1 MNNILEI
8 IIRATDN
15 ASQVISKIG
24 QSGFTMSRDMEM
36 ACLKVGAA
44 LTGIGISA
52 KLAVDN
58 INSAFLS
65 FDNAMTEVKALGSL
79 TEDEFE
85 KIRQKAL
92 DLSSTMPIAA
102 DDVAKAMYSMVSVGW
117 EYGEM
122 MEAIEP
128 ASKLAVAGSADLAD
142 TIDAVIAVMD
152 AYGSTGITANEIT
165 AIFAKGVGEGKWEL
179 NDFMQEMMK
188 NINVASNLGIS
199 FQELAAYNVAL
210 QPTFTDSTEAGT
222 AFKQMLMNLI
232 EEKNIKAIESFGVQV
247 KNTDGSFRGLI
258 PIITD
263 LDNVL
268 SQHYGEVDKNTKIA
282 EIFGARSVN
291 AFNALARKKD
301 DLPELIERMGDAT
314 FIEEQFGVKIE
325 STGAKLEIANNKMNN
340 AKIALGDAMA
350 PATLAAA
357 EGMAKLAGVI
367 ERLPGPLQT
376 VAGSALVFGQS
387 LIVIGPLL
395 MALPALMSAIGP
407 ATTLAQGAMLGLKAA
422 MAGVS
427 TSSLFVTGTLSTIGV
442 TLGSLLLPIAAVVAA
457 AVLLYA
463 AWKVNFLGIRDITGE
478 VASWVKDRWQ
488 GVKDTFASVGE
499 AIAPSVDKL
508 KSALGKLFETI
519 DDVFK
524 KFSGGKSIVDT
535 LKSAFDLL
543 GRIIDA
549 VVRKFGTELSRALTG
564 IIDGLTKLVEWVGKA
579 VEWFGKLADNKVV
592 AFLIGARDKTMDFAG
607 AVMDSLFPAVEKT
620 NDELET
626 TTENLDKTSTGL
638 DKTTDSAD
646 KTGKSTS
653 TLTDLM
659 ADLGIT
665 GTSALDGIAGAA
677 EGVENSLASLTGSLS
692 KALADFAA
700 NSKNWN
706 AIMGEL
712 KGATGDQLGIYL
724 QMGQFTD
731 EYSEWYALKGYKAQG
746 GKLSKEQ
753 EVRLK
758 ELTMKADEGILQVLG
773 DSDAVEEL
781 SDKAKE
787 ALAKYEKEGKFDAGG
802 YTPSHIYSQEEW
814 QNMDANERQAIVDSK
829 SIYGIGSETDYI
841 TYYGGKTTDYMD
853 DKYSSWGPD
862 KGSSGGGGSGSSGGG
877 GSGSD
882 DDWQP
887 YDPNDTAPEGMT
899 WIDDGEGGYYA
910 YAAGGGKVKKGGKL
924 TVAEKG
930 WEVVVFPD
938 GTRKLFTEQTEID
951 VPAGAQVRPGPQTGF
966 LSFDEL
972 SRTGTKEGD
981 AELEPLIKTTDAR
994 KKSVDQILDEIKGFT
1009 ELVKKQKESTTT
1021 TEKQT
1026 NTINKWTA
1034 NLENRT
1040 TGMTNNTLA
1049 RFTGMG
1055 TGMQSRMDTTAEGV
1069 TSRFGAMG
1077 DRSVK
1082 STGVVKGSLDDF
1094 FNFMENRAAGLQ
1106 KTTGTGCT
1114 GPGCGKEEFYTDDS
1128 GFSTDTEYNYVPFD
1142 WNKLP
1147 KPKGWDIRLGLPK
1160 LASGGNIIGPGRVI
1174 VGDDGPEVLDLNKG
1188 ATVVPLTG
1196 SERDTGGIDTKALA
1210 KVLRDNSGVRDVHI
1224 HVQNLFGVPDKNSL
1238 RPVARIIR
1246 NLLNEEGNRRS
1257 DRGASVL

>member
-92 DLSSTMPIAA
+92 DLSSTMPLAA

-314 FIEEQFGVKIE
+314 FIEEQFGIKIE
-325 STGAKLEIANNKMNN
+325 STGAKLEIANNKMTN

-357 EGMAKLAGVI
+357 EGMAKLAGII

-407 ATTLAQGAMLGLKAA
+407 ATTLAKGAMLGLKAA

-442 TLGSLLLPIAAVVAA
+442 TLGSLLIPIAAVVAA

-508 KSALGKLFETI
+508 KSALGKLLETI

-535 LKSAFDLL
+535 LKSAFDML

-620 NDELET
+620 NDGLEK

-638 DKTTDSAD
+638 DKTKTSAD
-646 KTGKSTS
+646 NTGKSTS

-659 ADLGIT
+659 AALGIT
-665 GTSALDGIAGAA
+665 GTGALDGITDAAGNT
-677 EGVENSLASLTGSLS
+677 ENALAKVTGSLS
-692 KALADFAA
+692 KALADFEAT
-700 NSKNWN
+700 SKEWN
-706 AIMGEL
+706 AIIDEL
-712 KGATGDQLGIYL
+712 ANAGKDELGIYL
-724 QMGQFTD
+724 KQGDYAD
-731 EYSEWYALKGYKAQG
+731 EYSELYALGMFKKQG
-746 GKLSKEQ
+746 GQLTPEQ
-753 EVRLK
+753 EARFK
-758 ELTMKADEGILQVLG
+758 ELTAKADKGILQVKADADKVVDLDKDGKDDKKKTDSTPKPTQKFTEAEWAAMSDAQKEAVRSSGAYQIGDNKYNSTPTPYSASDYEKDPDYEVFINTGKESSRYPSPHGHDTSQEKPLYITKQVGQDGKEYYQAYYEDRSEDSGVWGVNISQKDISKWTGEGVGLHEYDPSNYLG
-773 DSDAVEEL
+773 GYKGAKIATEATKATEKHTTAVETHTDAVE
-781 SDKAKE
+781 DATKV
-787 ALAKYEKEGKFDAGG
+787 EKKH
-802 YTPSHIYSQEEW
+802 TEE
-814 QNMDANERQAIVDSK
+814 K
-829 SIYGIGSETDYI
+829 
-841 TYYGGKTTDYMD
+841 
-853 DKYSSWGPD
+853 
-862 KGSSGGGGSGSSGGG
+862 
-877 GSGSD
+877 
-882 DDWQP
+882 
-887 YDPNDTAPEGMT
+887 
-899 WIDDGEGGYYA
+899 
-910 YAAGGGKVKKGGKL
+910 
-924 TVAEKG
+924 
-930 WEVVVFPD
+930 
-938 GTRKLFTEQTEID
+938 
-951 VPAGAQVRPGPQTGF
+951 
-966 LSFDEL
+966 
-972 SRTGTKEGD
+972 
-981 AELEPLIKTTDAR
+981 
-994 KKSVDQILDEIKGFT
+994 KKSTD
-1009 ELVKKQKESTTT
+1009 T

-1026 NTINKWTA
+1026 GTINKWTA
-1034 NLENRT
+1034 NLEDRT

-1160 LASGGNIIGPGRVI
+1160 LAAGGRIIGSGNVI
-1174 VGDDGPEVLDLNKG
+1174 VGDDGPEEINLNKG

>member
-92 DLSSTMPIAA
+92 DLSSTMPLAA

-357 EGMAKLAGVI
+357 EGMAKLAGII

-387 LIVIGPLL
+387 LIVVGPLL

-442 TLGSLLLPIAAVVAA
+442 TLGSLLIPIAAVVAA

-620 NDELET
+620 NDGLEK

-638 DKTTDSAD
+638 DKTKTSAD
-646 KTGKSTS
+646 NTGKSTS

-659 ADLGIT
+659 ADLGTT
-665 GTSALDGIAGAA
+665 GTGALDGITDAAGNT
-677 EGVENSLASLTGSLS
+677 ENALAKVTGSLS
-692 KALADFAA
+692 KALADFEAT
-700 NSKNWN
+700 SKEWN
-706 AIMGEL
+706 AIIDEL
-712 KGATGDQLGIYL
+712 ANAGKDELGIYL
-724 QMGQFTD
+724 KQGDYYD
-731 EYSEWYALKGYKAQG
+731 EYSEWYALGMFKKQG
-746 GKLSKEQ
+746 GQLTPEQ
-753 EVRLK
+753 EARFK
-758 ELTMKADEGILQVLG
+758 ELTAKADKGILQVKADGDKVVDLDKDGKDDKKKTDSTPNPTQKFTEAEWAAMSDAQKEAVRSSGAYQVGDNKYNSTPTPASDYEKDPDYEGFINTGKESSGYPSPHGHDTSTEKPLYITKQVGQDGKEYYQAYYEDRSEDSGVWGVNISQKDISKWTGEGVGLHEHDPSNYLG
-773 DSDAVEEL
+773 GNKGAKIATEATKATEKHTTAVETHTDAVE
-781 SDKAKE
+781 DATKV
-787 ALAKYEKEGKFDAGG
+787 EKKH
-802 YTPSHIYSQEEW
+802 TEE
-814 QNMDANERQAIVDSK
+814 K
-829 SIYGIGSETDYI
+829 
-841 TYYGGKTTDYMD
+841 
-853 DKYSSWGPD
+853 
-862 KGSSGGGGSGSSGGG
+862 
-877 GSGSD
+877 
-882 DDWQP
+882 
-887 YDPNDTAPEGMT
+887 
-899 WIDDGEGGYYA
+899 
-910 YAAGGGKVKKGGKL
+910 
-924 TVAEKG
+924 
-930 WEVVVFPD
+930 
-938 GTRKLFTEQTEID
+938 
-951 VPAGAQVRPGPQTGF
+951 
-966 LSFDEL
+966 
-972 SRTGTKEGD
+972 
-981 AELEPLIKTTDAR
+981 
-994 KKSVDQILDEIKGFT
+994 KKSTD
-1009 ELVKKQKESTTT
+1009 T

-1026 NTINKWTA
+1026 NAVNKWTA
-1034 NLENRT
+1034 NLEDRT

-1160 LASGGNIIGPGRVI
+1160 LAAGGNIIGPGRVI

>member
-92 DLSSTMPIAA
+92 DLSSTMPLAA

-357 EGMAKLAGVI
+357 EGMAKLAGII

-442 TLGSLLLPIAAVVAA
+442 TLGSLLIPIAAVVAA

-463 AWKVNFLGIRDITGE
+463 AWKANFLGIRDITGE

-508 KSALGKLFETI
+508 KSALGKLYETI

-535 LKSAFDLL
+535 LKSAFDML

-579 VEWFGKLADNKVV
+579 VEWLGKLADNKVV

-620 NDELET
+620 NDGLEK
-626 TTENLDKTSTGL
+626 TTENLDKTATSADNAGTSTDKLTGL
-638 DKTTDSAD
+638 MQT
-646 KTGKSTS
+646 
-653 TLTDLM
+653 
-659 ADLGIT
+659 LGIE
-665 GTSALDGIAGAA
+665 GTSAVNELATNTESAMSEIAKSLGGVGGELSKLLEDLDAAAKKRGATKKEYENATTEQLLTAYNQGDLNLEDSLRALDEIVRNRMEETGESYDVAFKKALTKQQQEDFDRLLEQKRNLPAGTDWSKVKPDPRPGEGDKKKTDSTPNPTQKFTEAEWAA
-677 EGVENSLASLTGSLS
+677 MSDAQKEAVRSSGAYQVGDNKYNSTPTPASDYEKDPDYEGFINTGKESSGYPSPHGHDTSQEKPLYITKHVGQDGKEYYQAYYEDRSEDSGVWGVNISQKDISKWTGEGVGLHEHDPSNYLGG
-692 KALADFAA
+692 
-700 NSKNWN
+700 N
-706 AIMGEL
+706 
-712 KGATGDQLGIYL
+712 KGAKIATEA
-724 QMGQFTD
+724 T
-731 EYSEWYALKGYKAQG
+731 KATE
-746 GKLSKEQ
+746 KHTTAVE
-753 EVRLK
+753 
-758 ELTMKADEGILQVLG
+758 THT
-773 DSDAVEEL
+773 DAVE
-781 SDKAKE
+781 
-787 ALAKYEKEGKFDAGG
+787 DA
-802 YTPSHIYSQEEW
+802 T
-814 QNMDANERQAIVDSK
+814 
-829 SIYGIGSETDYI
+829 
-841 TYYGGKTTDYMD
+841 
-853 DKYSSWGPD
+853 
-862 KGSSGGGGSGSSGGG
+862 
-877 GSGSD
+877 
-882 DDWQP
+882 
-887 YDPNDTAPEGMT
+887 
-899 WIDDGEGGYYA
+899 
-910 YAAGGGKVKKGGKL
+910 KV
-924 TVAEKG
+924 E
-930 WEVVVFPD
+930 
-938 GTRKLFTEQTEID
+938 
-951 VPAGAQVRPGPQTGF
+951 
-966 LSFDEL
+966 
-972 SRTGTKEGD
+972 
-981 AELEPLIKTTDAR
+981 
-994 KKSVDQILDEIKGFT
+994 KKST
-1009 ELVKKQKESTTT
+1009 EEKKKSTDT

-1026 NTINKWTA
+1026 NAVNKWTA
-1034 NLENRT
+1034 NLEDRT

-1160 LASGGNIIGPGRVI
+1160 LAAGGRIIGSGNVI
-1174 VGDDGPEVLDLNKG
+1174 VGDDGPEEINLNKG